1 MRTRVTGGLGLYSL
15 ASQASSAQVIRAY
28 STSFRLASRMLAEPV
43 RPQIESIYA
52 LVRIA
57 DEVVDGAAEE
67 AGVDGKGQL
76 ALLDAL
82 ERETERAMR
91 DGYSTN
97 PVVHAFATTARRCGI
112 DAELTAPFF
121 RSMRRDLSLV
131 HFTEEE
137 LSDYVFGSAEVVGLM
152 CLRVFLVDARVA
164 RVERERLEHGARRL
178 GAAFQKVNFLRD
190 LSDDWGER
198 GRNYLPQVAW
208 GVLSE
213 RDKHDLVR
221 GIRAD
226 LDAAAEVIPLLP
238 TSCRRAIRAAH
249 ALFSELTTRIERTP
263 ADELLRRRVRVPA
276 GNKLLLLVAAA
287 VGSARTD
294 ASETAT
300 GIRRTAGT
308 GTRSAT

>member
-1 MRTRVTGGLGLYSL
+1 MRTRATGGLGLYSL

-28 STSFRLASRMLAEPV
+28 STSFRLASRMLAGSV
-43 RPQIESIYA
+43 RPHIEAIYA

-57 DEVVDGAAEE
+57 DEVVDGAAQE
-67 AGVDGKGQL
+67 AGVGAKGQL

-131 HFTEEE
+131 RFTDEE
-137 LSDYVFGSAEVVGLM
+137 LTDYVFGSAEVVGLM
-152 CLRVFLVDARVA
+152 CLRVFLADARVA
-164 RVERERLEHGARRL
+164 RGERERLEHGARRL

-190 LSDDWGER
+190 LHDDWGER
-198 GRNYLPQVAW
+198 GRSYLPQVAW

-213 RDKHDLVR
+213 RDKHEVVT

-226 LDAAAEVIPLLP
+226 LDAAADAIPLLP
-238 TSCRRAIRAAH
+238 ASCRRAIRAAH
-249 ALFSELTTRIERTP
+249 ALFSELTTRIDRTP
-263 ADELLRRRVRVPA
+263 ADELLRRRVRVPTV
-276 GNKLLLLVAAA
+276 NKLLLLAAA
-287 VGSARTD
+287 AMGSARTD
-294 ASETAT
+294 VSAAATAA
-300 GIRRTAGT
+300 RSAAET
-308 GTRSAT
+308 GTRSAA